1 MTSSNQISLDKS
13 KPNWLSFSS
22 LPHDAFTALCFTF
35 FFNNFFIC
43 CILERYVYVASFCS
57 IIHYFTVL
65 QKTKTHLFRFL
76 GFTSDVS
83 SWYGHPWNSSLEK
96 IDEVYMK
103 LSSSWYEFHLKRR
116 VHNKN
121 VFQYSFQ
128 TVVFFFFFL
137 NIIKKCIIEQ
147 KKKNGYVN
155 G

>member
-43 CILERYVYVASFCS
+43 CILERYVNVASFCS

-96 IDEVYMK
+96 MRFTWNSALHDMSFTWRDEFTTRM
-103 LSSSWYEFHLKRR
+103 FF
-116 VHNKN
+116 NI
-121 VFQYSFQ
+121 VFKQWF
-128 TVVFFFFFL
+128 FFFFFL